1 MCGINSY
8 GCGVCCVTGLTF
20 VRGLPS
26 SLIFIQDVGRQ
37 RQAATTGD
45 RRYVGSHVVRPP
57 TGLNYLTTAVNNN
70 NNNRQQI
77 PSYQHFRH
85 PARSPNQHKRMVP
98 QRRLPV
104 NANQLS
110 VLHEIKPWLYYNTHT
125 HTRPFLSD
133 IPSSRWETC
142 GEHISF
148 HHFLFLF
155 CIFFLHFFF
164 CERPLVSPEP
174 NHRLFN
180 GEFMRTPSTPISFS
194 SSSSSSSALSTLLRL
209 SVYIAT
215 VVYSS
220 CLYMCIYLYI
230 SLDDILGRDL

>member
-1 MCGINSY
+1 MSA
-8 GCGVCCVTGLTF
+8 LT
-20 VRGLPS
+20 
-26 SLIFIQDVGRQ
+26 
-37 RQAATTGD
+37 
-45 RRYVGSHVVRPP
+45 
-57 TGLNYLTTAVNNN
+57 
-70 NNNRQQI
+70 
-77 PSYQHFRH
+77 
-85 PARSPNQHKRMVP
+85 
-98 QRRLPV
+98 
-104 NANQLS
+104 LS
-110 VLHEIKPWLYYNTHT
+110 VRRPDSTIWRRPSTTTTDSRYRLTNTSVIQRGVRISTSAWFRNGAYPSTLTSYLYYTKLSHGSITTHT

-230 SLDDILGRDL
+230 SLDDILGRDLWTIFPFFLLPNYLTLLIIQKKKRR